1 MWTVVDWSIKDF
13 ISGRVPS
20 LIYVCCCHLY
30 SKPVSEMFDES
41 MKGKMGKLVFGDK
54 VMCGHL

>member
-1 MWTVVDWSIKDF
+1 MDWSIKDF